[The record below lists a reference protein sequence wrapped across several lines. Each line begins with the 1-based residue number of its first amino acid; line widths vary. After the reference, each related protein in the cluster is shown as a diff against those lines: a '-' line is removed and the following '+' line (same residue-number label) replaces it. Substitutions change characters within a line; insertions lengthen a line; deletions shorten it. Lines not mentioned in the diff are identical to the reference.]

1 MSGHI
6 ERLRQFIDR
15 QSSSVVLRL
24 ELVGICSE
32 SHLNRLL
39 KQACDE
45 GFLIRVSKG
54 VYVKARKSRVSGEPV
69 PAVAGGFSQLV
80 RLVLA
85 RLGVEY
91 VESDAWYEYQ
101 AGRSKQIPANS
112 VLYVARNC
120 SRTIEFGGMKANLIR
135 VSQKKLNE
143 TKGEYRL

>member
-1 MSGHI
+1 MSGYI
-6 ERLRQFIDR
+6 DRLQRFVDR
-15 QSSSVVLRL
+15 QSSPVVLRY
-24 ELVGICSE
+24 ELSGICSE
-32 SHLNRLL
+32 SQMNRLI

-45 GFLIRVSKG
+45 GFLIRVSRG

-80 RLVLA
+80 RLVLT

-101 AGRSKQIPANS
+101 AGRSNQIPANS

-135 VSQKKLNE
+135 VSQKKLND